1 MSEVLISIENVKKC
15 YHLESEE
22 VWALRGV
29 DLEIMRGEFLS
40 IMGPSGSG
48 KSTLFNQIGALD
60 RPTEGRVVF
69 EGQSIFNLDEHRQAW
84 FRCNKIGYIFQTYN
98 LIPVMSA
105 VQNVSLP
112 MIFNGTLQ
120 EEGDRK
126 AAAILEQ
133 VGLGHRLHYKP
144 FELSGGQQQRVAIA
158 RSLANDPT
166 VILADE
172 PTGNLDTVTGK
183 AIVHLLKTIN
193 RERGVTVVCSTHDPK
208 MLAESQRVC
217 WMINGKLDRIT
228 PARDL
233 DLTRMEADRAQD

>member
-1 MSEVLISIENVKKC
+1 MARIAP
-15 YHLESEE
+15 ESELRAIE
-22 VWALRGV
+22 LAIEQHPEGAALN
-29 DLEIMRGEFLS
+29 MLS
-40 IMGPSGSG
+40 NALPS
-48 KSTLFNQIGALD
+48 QV
-60 RPTEGRVVF
+60 RR
-69 EGQSIFNLDEHRQAW
+69 
-84 FRCNKIGYIFQTYN
+84 
-98 LIPVMSA
+98 
-105 VQNVSLP
+105 
-112 MIFNGTLQ
+112 TLQ
-120 EEGDRK
+120 ARLKRLVECGRIRREGDRK

-193 RERGVTVVCSTHDPK
+193 QERGVTVVCSTHDPK

-228 PARDL
+228 SARDL